1 MQMNPI
7 SNWFRPKN
15 VGYGWSPASWE
26 GWAVIALAVLAI
38 GLIAGR
44 LG

>member
-7 SNWFRPKN
+7 SNWFRPKH
-15 VGYGWSPASWE
+15 VGFGWSPASWE
-26 GWAVIALAVLAI
+26 GWGVIVLAVLAI

-44 LG
+44 FG